1 MPRVAGVRTYQNLFS
16 VLFILRSAREIE
28 LPDGTRERAMTVA
41 QIHAALTHQGSA
53 LEAKTGNG
61 YLKDLETQTPHQV
74 ECIYDPGNGPKY
86 WRLAPGS
93 PLNDNSISDFEAAMI
108 CMSSELLEPLLPP
121 ALQQHLAISRDRAKE
136 ILLHSGQIG
145 VLPAN
150 SPIWVLKL
158 INRIWVEKP
167 PVLDGAIQE
176 VIFNAIRTRKR
187 IRITYLSSRSKREGL
202 PASEITVSP
211 VRLIQHGDAR
221 LYLIATD
228 IDNDSSLSLTQLENK
243 ENAYRRLALHRI
255 KSATML
261 NEPVEFSE
269 ELQYQ
274 IDREPG
280 FGWRGKINLKA
291 LVHIGIA
298 LRLEESPLNDTQE
311 LTPTA
316 NQDWFLLQ
324 VEIDR
329 NWELRWWVLSH
340 GKFISIL
347 EPQDF
352 REEIA
357 DHFRSGIEHYQ

>member
-1 MPRVAGVRTYQNLFS
+1 
-16 VLFILRSAREIE
+16 
-28 LPDGTRERAMTVA
+28 MTVA
-41 QIHAALTHQGSA
+41 QIHAALTHQGNV
-53 LEAKTGNG
+53 LETKTVNG

-74 ECIYDPGNGPKY
+74 ECIFDPGNGPKY
-86 WRLAPGS
+86 WRLAPNS

-121 ALQQHLAISRDRAKE
+121 ALRQHLAISRDRAKE
-136 ILLHSGQIG
+136 ILLHSGHIG

-150 SPIWVLKL
+150 SPIWALKL

-167 PVLDGAIQE
+167 PVLDGTILE
-176 VIFNAIRTRKR
+176 VIFNATRAKKR
-187 IRITYLSSRSKREGL
+187 IRIAYLSSRSKRESL

-211 VRLIQHGDAR
+211 VRLIQHADAR

-228 IDNDSSLSLTQLENK
+228 IDNDLSLSQKQVESSSSN
-243 ENAYRRLALHRI
+243 YQRLALHRV

-261 NEPVEFSE
+261 DESAVFSE
-269 ELQYQ
+269 ELQSQ

-280 FGWRGKINLKA
+280 FGWRGKIKLKA
-291 LVHIGIA
+291 LIHLGIA
-298 LRLEESPLNDTQE
+298 VRLEESPINDTQTIATTE
-311 LTPTA
+311 
-316 NQDWFLLQ
+316 NKEWFLLD

-329 NWELRWWVLSH
+329 NWELSWWVLSN
-340 GKFISIL
+340 GKFITIL